1 LGVMGYRI
9 AVIPGDGVGPEVIN
23 EGLRVLDAVSNA
35 YNVKFDFKIYPYGG
49 NHYLKTGEILP
60 DEALKEMEKMDA
72 IYLGAVGHPEV
83 PPGILEKGLLLKLR
97 FYFDQYVNLRP
108 VTLYPNVETP
118 LKDKS
123 LQDINFYVIRE
134 NTEDF
139 YVGLGCRFKSDTHK
153 ANLNIERKLYSLR
166 FDVKV
171 LANKSEEFA
180 YQIGVISRKGAE
192 RVIRY
197 AFEFCKRKGLKR
209 VTSVDKANVLSEI
222 YGLWRDIFM
231 EVSRDYPEIEAEF
244 TFVDAAAMW
253 FVKNPERFHVVV
265 TPNMF
270 GDILTDLGAIIQGG
284 MGLAPGGNIN
294 PNGVSMFEPIHGSAP
309 KYAGKGLANPIA
321 AILAAKLMLEYLG
334 EEEAAKAIDKAVR
347 NVLIEGKVKPRDLGG
362 NSSTS
367 EVGKA
372 IAEKIF

>member
-1 LGVMGYRI
+1 MGYHI
-9 AVIPGDGVGPEVIN
+9 AVIPGDGIGPEVIN
-23 EGLRVLDAVSNA
+23 EGLRVLDVVSNV

-49 NHYLKTGEILP
+49 SHYLKTGEILP

-118 LKDKS
+118 LKGKG

-197 AFEFCKRKGLKR
+197 AFEFCRRKGLKR

-231 EVSRDYPEIEAEF
+231 EVSKDYPEIEAEF

-294 PNGVSMFEPIHGSAP
+294 PDGVSMFEPIHGSAP

-372 IAEKIF
+372 IAEKIS

>member
-1 LGVMGYRI
+1 MGYRI

-97 FYFDQYVNLRP
+97 FYFDQYINLRP

-118 LKDKS
+118 LKDKG

-372 IAEKIF
+372 IAEKIS

>member
-1 LGVMGYRI
+1 MGYHI
-9 AVIPGDGVGPEVIN
+9 AVIPGDGIGPEVIN
-23 EGLRVLDAVSNA
+23 EGLRVLDAVSNI

-49 NHYLKTGEILP
+49 SHYLKTGEILP

-118 LKDKS
+118 LKGKG

-197 AFEFCKRKGLKR
+197 AFEFCRRKGLKR

-231 EVSRDYPEIEAEF
+231 EVSKDYPEIEAEF

-294 PNGVSMFEPIHGSAP
+294 PDGVSMFEPIHGSAP

-372 IAEKIF
+372 IAEKIS

>member
-1 LGVMGYRI
+1 MGYRI

-49 NHYLKTGEILP
+49 SHYLKTGEILP

-97 FYFDQYVNLRP
+97 FYFDQYINLRP

-118 LKDKS
+118 LKDKG

-197 AFEFCKRKGLKR
+197 AFEFCRKKGLKR

-372 IAEKIF
+372 IAEKIS

>member
-1 LGVMGYRI
+1 MGYHI

-23 EGLRVLDAVSNA
+23 EGLRVLDAVSNV

-49 NHYLKTGEILP
+49 SHYLKTGEILP

-118 LKDKS
+118 LKGKG

-197 AFEFCKRKGLKR
+197 AFEFCRRKGLKR

-231 EVSRDYPEIEAEF
+231 EVSKDYPEIEAEF

-294 PNGVSMFEPIHGSAP
+294 PDGVSMFEPIHGSAP

-334 EEEAAKAIDKAVR
+334 EEEAAKAVDKAVR

-372 IAEKIF
+372 IAEKIS

>member
-1 LGVMGYRI
+1 MGYHI

-23 EGLRVLDAVSNA
+23 EGLRVLDAVSNV

-197 AFEFCKRKGLKR
+197 AFEFCRKKGLKR

-231 EVSRDYPEIEAEF
+231 EVSKDYPEIEAEF

-294 PNGVSMFEPIHGSAP
+294 PDGVSMFEPIHGSVP

-347 NVLIEGKVKPRDLGG
+347 DVLIEGKVKPRDLGG

-372 IAEKIF
+372 IAEKIS